1 MQQILCLN
9 FQLQNKNKNSKLHS
23 KAGFEGDLWKRRTP
37 AMPGEARG
45 VGEVG
50 GRVRDSTVAGVG
62 VEGDQRVKTRR
73 RDAWTNFP

>member
-1 MQQILCLN
+1 
-9 FQLQNKNKNSKLHS
+9 
-23 KAGFEGDLWKRRTP
+23 
-37 AMPGEARG
+37 MPGEARG